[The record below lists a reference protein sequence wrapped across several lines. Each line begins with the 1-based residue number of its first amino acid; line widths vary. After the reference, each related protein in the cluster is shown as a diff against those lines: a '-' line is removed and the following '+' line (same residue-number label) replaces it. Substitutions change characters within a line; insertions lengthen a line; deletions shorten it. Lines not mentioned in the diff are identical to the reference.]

1 LHAATRT
8 VPTPVAVT
16 TDGEAWSFDDIKRYL
31 MDMERPASERENH
44 RLWVEGCLPR
54 FVRTLQLVPQGGPGE
69 QCVEIGAMPYT
80 FTLLMKKFRR
90 YALTLVDFEA
100 SGNREHCAEFR
111 LPSFGEEHRFHSLLF
126 DIEHEELPFADNSFN
141 GALCCEVLEH
151 LTADPIRMLATI
163 HRILKPNGWLVLTTP
178 NVANLQNI
186 LALLHG
192 RNVYKPY
199 EAVFGPTWR
208 HNREYTAGEVVEL
221 LTTTGFIVD
230 YVAVEQA
237 LAPGQQLPLSQ
248 RIING
253 VLRFW
258 YRQQYGDQL
267 YVAARRGPVFHRCY
281 PAWLFEHAYMLD
293 QPTRS

>member
-1 LHAATRT
+1 M
-8 VPTPVAVT
+8 T
-16 TDGEAWSFDDIKRYL
+16 THGEAWSYDDVKRYL
-31 MDMERPASERENH
+31 LDMERPASELENH

-54 FVRTLQLVPQGGPGE
+54 FVRTLALVPEGAPGQ

-80 FTLLMKKFRR
+80 FTLLMKKFRP
-90 YALTLVDFEA
+90 YALTLVDFDS
-100 SGNREHCAEFR
+100 SGAREYDAKVR
-111 LPSFGEEHRFHSLLF
+111 LPSFGEEHEFHSRLF
-126 DIEHEELPFADNSFN
+126 DIEREELPFADNSFD
-141 GALCCEVLEH
+141 GAVCGEVLEH
-151 LTADPIRMLATI
+151 LTADPIKMLATI
-163 HRILKPNGWLVLTTP
+163 HRILKPHGWLVLTTP

-192 RNVYKPY
+192 RNVYRPY

-230 YVAVEQA
+230 YIAVEQA

-248 RIING
+248 RIIGG

-267 YVAARRGPVFHRCY
+267 YVVARRGRVFHRRY

-293 QPTRS
+293 QPARS